1 MHRKEKRSVK
11 MKKILVLIFPLF
23 LSGFLFSQKKP
34 VKKPKQFPKFNY
46 IEEFKKISDE
56 IFTHGTAYD
65 NLGELTKGIG
75 PRFSATPGYTKA
87 TEWAEKNLK
96 EAGAENIWKQE
107 VRVPVWIR
115 GKESLQIK
123 AGNGEWKS
131 IRMLSFGNSE
141 GTGGKD
147 MIYDIL
153 LVNDVQELVN
163 LTSVQ
168 VKDKIIFVNYPIDSK
183 IVSTVDSYLIA
194 AKSKLLSASVIGAKG
209 AKGLIIRSLTTAND
223 DVPHAK
229 QIYYEPDDKAKIPA
243 VTIGVKSA
251 DELEKLLT
259 KQTIK
264 AKLNMSAESKGETI
278 NYNIIG
284 EIPGKKDAKVIVLGA
299 QLDSWDFAE
308 GAHDDGSGVVQC
320 LEVLRTFKAL
330 GYDNNHT
337 LRVVLYANSENGGQ
351 GRETYAAYVKKK
363 DEKHIFA
370 LGSDSGGYSPRGFSL
385 DMSPQRRQLI
395 FPWKPYFLPYG
406 VYDFDQTYAI
416 QDISPLKKLDI
427 PLAEL
432 VVDTQRYFDY
442 HHSEKDTFDKVN
454 KRELLLGA
462 VAMTQLIFMIDKNW

>member
-1 MHRKEKRSVK
+1 
-11 MKKILVLIFPLF
+11 MKKILLIILPLF

-34 VKKPKQFPKFNY
+34 VKKPKPVPKFNY
-46 IEEFKKISDE
+46 YDEFKKISDE
-56 IFTHGTAYD
+56 VFLHGSAYD

-123 AGNGEWKS
+123 AGNGDWKN

-147 MIYDIL
+147 LTADIL

-163 LTSVQ
+163 LTTTQ
-168 VKDKIIFVNYPIDSK
+168 VKDKIIFVNYPIDPT

-194 AKSKLLSASVIGAKG
+194 AKSKLLSASVIGKKG
-209 AKGLIIRSLTTAND
+209 AKGLIIRSLTTATD

-229 QIYYEPDDKAKIPA
+229 QVYYEPDDKVKIPA
-243 VTIGVKSA
+243 LTIGVQSA
-251 DELEKLLT
+251 NELEKLLKT
-259 KQTIK
+259 QTVK
-264 AKLNMSAESKGETI
+264 AKINMTAESKGETI
-278 NYNIIG
+278 NYNVIG
-284 EIPGKKDAKVIVLGA
+284 EIPGKKDNKIIVLGA

-320 LEVLRTFKAL
+320 MEVLRTFKAL
-330 GYDNNHT
+330 GYSNNHT
-337 LRVVLYANSENGGQ
+337 IRVVLYANSENGGQ
-351 GRETYAAYVKKK
+351 GRETYGAYVKKK
-363 DEKHIFA
+363 EEKHIFA

-385 DMSPQRRQLI
+385 DMPPQRRRLI
-395 FPWKPYFLPYG
+395 FPWKEYFLPYG

-416 QDISPLKKLDI
+416 QDISPLKRLDI
-427 PLAEL
+427 PLAEM

-462 VAMTQLIFMIDKNW
+462 TAMTQLIFMIDKNW

>member
-1 MHRKEKRSVK
+1 
-11 MKKILVLIFPLF
+11 MKKILLIILPLF
-23 LSGFLFSQKKP
+23 LSGFLFSQKKL
-34 VKKPKQFPKFNY
+34 VKKPKPVPKFNY
-46 IEEFKKISDE
+46 YDEFKKISDE
-56 IFTHGTAYD
+56 VFLHGTAYD

-123 AGNGEWKS
+123 AGNGDWKN

-147 MIYDIL
+147 LTADIL

-163 LTSVQ
+163 LTTTQ
-168 VKDKIIFVNYPIDSK
+168 VKDKIIFVNYPIDPT

-194 AKSKLLSASVIGAKG
+194 AKSKLLSASVIGKKG
-209 AKGLIIRSLTTAND
+209 AKGLIIRSLTTATD

-229 QIYYEPDDKAKIPA
+229 QVYYEPDDKVKIPA
-243 VTIGVKSA
+243 LTIGVQSA
-251 DELEKLLT
+251 NELEKLLKT
-259 KQTIK
+259 QTVK
-264 AKLNMSAESKGETI
+264 AKINMTAESKGETI
-278 NYNIIG
+278 NYNVIG
-284 EIPGKKDAKVIVLGA
+284 EIPGKKDNKIIVLGA

-320 LEVLRTFKAL
+320 MEVLRTFKAL
-330 GYDNNHT
+330 SYSNNHT
-337 LRVVLYANSENGGQ
+337 IRVVLYANSENGGQ

-363 DEKHIFA
+363 EEKHIFA

-385 DMSPQRRQLI
+385 DMSPQRRRLI
-395 FPWKPYFLPYG
+395 FPWKEYFLPYG
-406 VYDFDQTYAI
+406 IYDFDQTYAI
-416 QDISPLKKLDI
+416 QDISPLKRLDI
-427 PLAEL
+427 PLAEM

-462 VAMTQLIFMIDKNW
+462 TTMTQLIFMIDKNW